1 MILPYLMRM
10 RLDSVDEEK
19 SMKEKTNGLLRLTAL
34 LATLMLLL
42 SGCSAERQ
50 TTQQMQI
57 PTVTEEPYSEAAPA
71 QEYMAGQASVIQ
83 SNSGVIQ
90 EADLTV
96 AYVAAPGSDLHP
108 LRGNSRDLNSI
119 NQLVFESVV
128 ELDENLQ
135 PAPLLA
141 DRWEFDGESWIFYLR
156 EGIVFHDGSPLT
168 AYDVVASLEDIQL
181 NEGTSPYADR
191 IKYIREMDALDER
204 TLQVKGN
211 GVGYMVLY
219 AMTFPVVQRF
229 SLNSTLPRGTGPYW
243 YIRYDS
249 FSMLRLE
256 RNPLWWKRQPSIA
269 SINCIRYDETAD
281 ALTALAT
288 GQADVVATRDSAG
301 ALSRQL
307 SDRATLDYATVTW
320 ECMVPNLHNSIL
332 SELTVRK
339 AIMYAV
345 DRTTLADTVYL
356 GMAQESEVP
365 VIPGSWLYETQS
377 TQFNYNP
384 ERAYQLL
391 TSSGWHDSDG
401 DGVLDRIKDGMWED
415 LEITLVTYN
424 EPGITIRE
432 EACKLIAEQLGR
444 IGMKVNLETVTK
456 SGMKTKFKDNTFDLA
471 LVGFNLS
478 EVPDLTFLL
487 GEGENGN
494 CSEYA
499 SADMDK
505 LLENAKEAEDADGL
519 KSALSAVQMKAVEDL
534 PVLGLFFRT
543 GTLISKVS
551 LGGLTGIRETHYLRG
566 LEFCQV
572 N

>member
-1 MILPYLMRM
+1 M
-10 RLDSVDEEK
+10 K
-19 SMKEKTNGLLRLTAL
+19 SKFDRRLRLMALMITLL
-34 LATLMLLL
+34 LAL
-42 SGCSAERQ
+42 SGCASNQ
-50 TTQQMQI
+50 QPVPQMQI
-57 PTVTEEPYSEAAPA
+57 PVTTQQPVSNAAPA
-71 QEYMAGQASVIQ
+71 QEYMSSQTSVLQ
-83 SNSGVIQ
+83 SNSGLMQ

-96 AYVAAPGSDLHP
+96 AYVAAAGSELHP

-141 DRWEFDGESWIFYLR
+141 DRWEFDGTTWTFYLR
-156 EGIVFHDGSPLT
+156 EGVVFHDGSPLT

-181 NEGTSPYADR
+181 NEGISPYADR
-191 IKYIREMDALDER
+191 VKYIREMIALDDR
-204 TLQVKGN
+204 TLQVTGT
-211 GVGYMVLY
+211 GVNYMVLY

-229 SLNSTLPRGTGPYW
+229 SLNSSLPRGTGPYW

-249 FSMLRLE
+249 VSMLRLE
-256 RNPLWWKRQPSIA
+256 RNPLWWKRQPEIS
-269 SINCIRYDETAD
+269 SINCIRYSETAD

-288 GQADVVATRDSAG
+288 GEADIVATRDAAG

-307 SDRATLDYATVTW
+307 SDRMTLDYATVTW
-320 ECMVPNLHNSIL
+320 ECMVPNLQTSIM
-332 SELTVRK
+332 SDLTVRK
-339 AIMYAV
+339 AIMYAI

-365 VIPGSWLYETQS
+365 VVPGSWLYETQS

-401 DGVLDRIKDGMWED
+401 DGILDRIKDGMWED

-424 EPGITIRE
+424 EPGITIRQ

-444 IGMKVNLETVTK
+444 VGMRVNLEVTTK
-456 SGMKTKFKDNTFDLA
+456 SGMKKHFEDNTFDLA
-471 LVGFNLS
+471 LAGFNLS

-487 GEGENGN
+487 GTGKNGN
-494 CSEYA
+494 CSEYS
-499 SADMDK
+499 SADMDA
-505 LLENAKEAEDADGL
+505 LLTAAKTAADADAL
-519 KSALSAVQMKAVEDL
+519 RSAMSSIQMLVVEDL

>member
-1 MILPYLMRM
+1 MKNKLNRLMR
-10 RLDSVDEEK
+10 LSALFFAV
-19 SMKEKTNGLLRLTAL
+19 L
-34 LATLMLLL
+34 LALT
-42 SGCSAERQ
+42 GCSGKQQ
-50 TTQQMQI
+50 TAVQMQI
-57 PTVTEEPYSEAAPA
+57 PPAADTPVSNAAPA
-71 QEYMAGQASVIQ
+71 QSYQSSQASVLPN
-83 SNSGVIQ
+83 NSGVMQ
-90 EADLTV
+90 EADLTI
-96 AYVAAPGSDLHP
+96 AYVAAAGTDLHP
-108 LRGNSRDLNSI
+108 LRGNSRDLSSI

-141 DRWEFDGESWIFYLR
+141 DRWEYNGESYIFYLR
-156 EGIVFHDGSPLT
+156 EGIVFHDGAPLT

-191 IKYIREMDALDER
+191 VKYIREMVALDER
-204 TLQVKGN
+204 TLQVTGN
-211 GVGYMVLY
+211 GTGYMTLY

-229 SLNSTLPRGTGPYW
+229 SLHQSLPRGTGPYW

-256 RNPLWWKRQPSIA
+256 RNPLWWKRQPNIG
-269 SINCIRYDETAD
+269 SINCLRYNETAD
-281 ALTALAT
+281 ALTALAM
-288 GQADVVATRDSAG
+288 GEADAVATRDSAG

-320 ECMVPNLHNSIL
+320 ECMVPNLHHSIL
-332 SELTVRK
+332 SEITVRE
-339 AIMYAV
+339 AIMYAI

-365 VIPGSWLYETQS
+365 VVPGSWLYETQS

-384 ERAYQLL
+384 EKAYQML

-401 DGVLDRIKDGMWED
+401 DGILDRIKDGMWED
-415 LEITLVTYN
+415 LQITLVTYN
-424 EPGITIRE
+424 EPGVTIRQ

-444 IGMKVNLETVTK
+444 IGMRVNLETTTK
-456 SGMKTKFKDNTFDLA
+456 SGMKTRFKDNTFDLA

-494 CSEYA
+494 CSEYN

-505 LLENAKEAEDADGL
+505 LLKKAKEAEDADQL
-519 KSALSAVQMKAVEDL
+519 RSAMSAVQMKVVEDL

-551 LGGLTGIRETHYLRG
+551 LGGLSGIRETHYFRG

>member
-1 MILPYLMRM
+1 MKNKSNRLMR
-10 RLDSVDEEK
+10 LW
-19 SMKEKTNGLLRLTAL
+19 AL
-34 LATLMLLL
+34 LAAMMLMMT
-42 SGCSAERQ
+42 GCSQQQPTAP
-50 TTQQMQI
+50 QMQI
-57 PTVTEEPYSEAAPA
+57 PAVTNAPDSNAAPA
-71 QEYMAGQASVIQ
+71 QEYGANQASIIQ
-83 SNSGVIQ
+83 SDSGLLQ
-90 EADLTV
+90 EADLTI
-96 AYVAAPGSDLHP
+96 AYVAAAGSDLHP
-108 LRGNSRDLNSI
+108 LRGNSRDLSSI

-141 DRWEFDGESWIFYLR
+141 DRWEYNGESYIFYLR
-156 EGIVFHDGSPLT
+156 EGIVFHDGAPLT

-191 IKYIREMDALDER
+191 VKYIREMVALDEH
-204 TLQVKGN
+204 TLQVTGT
-211 GVGYMVLY
+211 GVAYMTLY

-229 SLNSTLPRGTGPYW
+229 SLNSSLPRGTGPYW

-256 RNPLWWKRQPSIA
+256 RNPLWWKRQPDIA
-269 SINCIRYDETAD
+269 SINCLRYDETAD

-288 GQADVVATRDSAG
+288 GEADVVATRDAAG

-307 SDRATLDYATVTW
+307 SDRMTLDYATVTW
-320 ECMVPNLHNSIL
+320 ECMVPNLHDSIL

-365 VIPGSWLYETQS
+365 VVPGSWLYETQS

-401 DGVLDRIKDGMWED
+401 DGILDRIKDGMWED

-424 EPGITIRE
+424 EPGITIRQ

-444 IGMKVNLETVTK
+444 IGMRVNLETTTK
-456 SGMKTKFKDNTFDLA
+456 SGMKTRFKENTFDLA

-487 GEGENGN
+487 GTGENGN

-499 SADMDK
+499 SEDMDE
-505 LLENAKEAEDADGL
+505 LLKQAKEAEDEDGL
-519 KSALSAVQMKAVEDL
+519 RSAMSAVQMKVVEDL

-543 GTLISKVS
+543 GTLITKVG
-551 LGGLTGIRETHYLRG
+551 LGGLSGIRETHYFRG

>member
-1 MILPYLMRM
+1 MMKRYDRRI
-10 RLDSVDEEK
+10 RL
-19 SMKEKTNGLLRLTAL
+19 GA
-34 LATLMLLL
+34 LMLGVLLML
-42 SGCSAERQ
+42 SGCAGSQ
-50 TTQQMQI
+50 QPIPQMQI
-57 PTVTEEPYSEAAPA
+57 PTVTQAPVSDAVPA
-71 QEYMAGQASVIQ
+71 QSYASAQTSVLQ
-83 SNSGVIQ
+83 NNSGAVQ

-96 AYVAAPGSDLHP
+96 AYVAAAGSDLHP

-141 DRWEFDGESWIFYLR
+141 DRWEYDGTAYTFYLR
-156 EGIVFHDGSPLT
+156 EGIVFHDGTPLT

-181 NEGTSPYADR
+181 NEGISPYADR
-191 IKYIREMDALDER
+191 VKYIREMIALDEH
-204 TLQVKGN
+204 TLQVTGN
-211 GVGYMVLY
+211 GVAYMVLY

-229 SLNSTLPRGTGPYW
+229 SLNSMMPRGTGPYW

-256 RNPLWWKRQPSIA
+256 RNPIWWKRQPAIG
-269 SINCIRYDETAD
+269 SINCLRYDETAD
-281 ALTALAT
+281 ALTALAM
-288 GQADVVATRDSAG
+288 GEADVLATRDSAG

-307 SDRATLDYATVTW
+307 SDRTTLDYATVTW
-320 ECMVPNLHNSIL
+320 ECMVPNLHDSIL
-332 SELTVRK
+332 SELAVRR

-365 VIPGSWLYETQS
+365 VAPGSWLYETQS

-401 DGVLDRIKDGMWED
+401 DGILDRIKDGMWED
-415 LEITLVTYN
+415 LEITLLTYN
-424 EPGITIRE
+424 EPGITIRQ

-444 IGMKVNLETVTK
+444 VGMRVKLETTTK
-456 SGMKTKFKDNTFDLA
+456 SGMKQRFEENTFDLA

-487 GEGENGN
+487 GTEESGN
-494 CSEYA
+494 CSEY
-499 SADMDK
+499 SDKDMDE
-505 LLENAKEAEDADGL
+505 LLKNAKKAADAESL
-519 KSALSAVQMKAVEDL
+519 KMAMSSIQMKTVEDL

-566 LEFCQV
+566 LEFCQAD
-572 N
+572 

>member
-1 MILPYLMRM
+1 MKKQNGRI
-10 RLDSVDEEK
+10 RLAA
-19 SMKEKTNGLLRLTAL
+19 ML
-34 LATLMLLL
+34 LAVLFMLA
-42 SGCSAERQ
+42 GCGAEQ
-50 TTQQMQI
+50 QSIPQMQI
-57 PTVTEEPYSEAAPA
+57 PAATQATYSEAAPA
-71 QEYMAGQASVIQ
+71 QNYASNQTSVVQ
-83 SNSGVIQ
+83 SGSGTQ
-90 EADLTV
+90 QSADLTV
-96 AYVAAPGSDLHP
+96 AYVAAAGSDLHP

-141 DRWEFDGESWIFYLR
+141 DRWEYDGTSFTFYLR

-168 AYDVVASLEDIQL
+168 AYDVAASLEDIQL
-181 NEGTSPYADR
+181 NEGVSPYADR
-191 IKYIREMDALDER
+191 VKYIREMNVLDER
-204 TLQVKGN
+204 TLQVTGN
-211 GVGYMVLY
+211 GMGYMVLY

-229 SLNSTLPRGTGPYW
+229 SLNSLMPRGTGPYW

-256 RNPLWWKRQPSIA
+256 RNPLWWKRQPEIS
-269 SINCIRYDETAD
+269 SINCLRYNETAD
-281 ALTALAT
+281 ALTALAI
-288 GQADVVATRDSAG
+288 GEVDIVATRESAG

-307 SDRATLDYATVTW
+307 SDRTTLDYATVTW
-320 ECMVPNLHNSIL
+320 ECMVPNLHSSIL

-339 AIMYAV
+339 AIMYAI

-401 DGVLDRIKDGMWED
+401 DGVLDRIKDGMWQD

-424 EPGITIRE
+424 EPGITIRQ
-432 EACKLIAEQLGR
+432 EACRMIADQLNR
-444 IGMKVNLETVTK
+444 VGMRVNLETVTK
-456 SGMKTKFKDNTFDLA
+456 SGMKTRFEENTFDLA
-471 LVGFNLS
+471 LAGFNLS

-487 GEGENGN
+487 GTEEYGN

-499 SADMDK
+499 DEEMDD
-505 LLENAKEAEDADGL
+505 LLTAAKTAADADAL
-519 KSALSAVQMKAVEDL
+519 KKAMSAVQMKVVEDL

-543 GTLISKVS
+543 GTLISTVS

>member
-1 MILPYLMRM
+1 MRTNIERWV
-10 RLDSVDEEK
+10 RLC
-19 SMKEKTNGLLRLTAL
+19 AL
-34 LATLMLLL
+34 LLTMLLAL
-42 SGCSAERQ
+42 SGCVVNSQ
-50 TTQQMQI
+50 PSVPQMQI
-57 PTVTEEPYSEAAPA
+57 PAATQQPVSDAAPA
-71 QEYMAGQASVIQ
+71 QSYQSSQASVIQ
-83 SNSGVIQ
+83 SNSGMMQ

-108 LRGNSRDLNSI
+108 LRGNSRDLSSI

-135 PAPLLA
+135 PSPLLA
-141 DRWEFDGESWIFYLR
+141 DRWEYNGVTWTFYLR
-156 EGIVFHDGSPLT
+156 EGVVFHDGSPLT
-168 AYDVVASLEDIQL
+168 AYDVTASLEDIQL

-191 IKYIREMDALDER
+191 VKYIREMTALDEH
-204 TLQVKGN
+204 TLQVTGT
-211 GVGYMVLY
+211 GVAYMVLY

-256 RNPLWWKRQPSIA
+256 RNPLWWKRQPEIA
-269 SINCIRYDETAD
+269 SVNCLRYNETVD
-281 ALTALAT
+281 ALTALAMNEV
-288 GQADVVATRDSAG
+288 DVVATRDSAG

-307 SDRATLDYATVTW
+307 SDRTTLDYATVTY
-320 ECMVPNLHNSIL
+320 ECMVPNLHDSIL
-332 SELTVRK
+332 SEITVRE
-339 AIMYAV
+339 AIMYAI
-345 DRTTLADTVYL
+345 DRTTLADTIYL

-365 VIPGSWLYETQS
+365 VVPGSWLYETQS

-415 LEITLVTYN
+415 LEITLTTYN
-424 EPGITIRE
+424 EPGITIRQ

-444 IGMKVNLETVTK
+444 IGMRVTLETTSK
-456 SGMKTKFKDNTFDLA
+456 SGMKTRFKENTFDLA

-487 GEGENGN
+487 GTGENGN

-499 SADMDK
+499 SGDMDK
-505 LLENAKEAEDADGL
+505 LLTAAREAENEAEL
-519 KSALSAVQMKAVEDL
+519 RSAMSGIQMLVVKDL

-566 LEFCQV
+566 LEFCQAD
-572 N
+572 